1 MHLVV
6 DLQQDYYSSKKRLL
20 TLIVAAIFLFCVIF
34 LRLSYIQ
41 VIWGRDL
48 QAKAADQW
56 QRDLPVKAYRG
67 DVLDANGVLLA
78 TTKTAYTVY
87 ARPKSVTDAAR
98 VADVLSK
105 VLQLDYQTVLE
116 KVSKRGVSEVTIKR
130 QIGADIAEEIR
141 KYNLEGIYLAAQG
154 ERSYTYGNFLS
165 QVLGFVSGDGV
176 GQTGI
181 EAYYDKYLKGIDGE
195 LLTETDLV
203 GSELTNGSMTY
214 IPAINGLTVTLTID
228 AVIQTVVENVLELAM
243 YQQKPIAARCIVL
256 DVTTGEILAMASKP
270 SVDLNNLPRD
280 DLEYLMKYSKNTLL
294 TDVYEPGST
303 FKVLTAAACL
313 EEYANGNS
321 KAFSAEHIFGNSSGT
336 RIIDGSKISCW
347 TKHAN
352 GKHSNQ
358 NLSDA
363 LNNSCNPI
371 FTDIAL
377 SLGRDTMYD
386 YLRKFGYGSVTGI
399 DFSGEQAGILVPQ
412 SAVTNGDLARIGFG
426 QTIAVTALQLCMATA
441 AAVNGGYL
449 MQPYLV
455 KEISD
460 PTTGNVVKR
469 FAPTVVNRAI
479 SEQTSKQIATMLKR
493 VVDEGGGKNAKIE
506 GYQVGGKTGTAQKF
520 VDGALAQ
527 GKYVSAF
534 IGFFPASSPKYLTL
548 MIVDEPE
555 GQSYGSIVAAPYAAL
570 VFREIIN
577 YKNIAPLE

>member
-1 MHLVV
+1 M
-6 DLQQDYYSSKKRLL
+6 QQDYYSSKKRLL
-20 TLIVAAIFLFCVIF
+20 TLIVAAIFLFSALF
-34 LRLSYIQ
+34 LRLGYIQ
-41 VIWGRDL
+41 VVWGKDL
-48 QAKAADQW
+48 QAKASEQW
-56 QRDLPVKAYRG
+56 QRDLPIYAYRG
-67 DVLDANGVLLA
+67 DIVDANGNLLA

-87 ARPKSVTDAAR
+87 ARPQSVTDPQH
-98 VADVLSK
+98 VADVLSV
-105 VLQLDYQTVLE
+105 VLQLDRQTLYD
-116 KVSKRGVSEVTIKR
+116 KITKKGVSEVALKR
-130 QIGADIAEEIR
+130 QINGEVAEEIR
-141 KYNLEGIYLAAQG
+141 KHNLDGVYLASQG
-154 ERSYTYGNFLS
+154 ERSYVYGDFLS
-165 QVLGFVSGDGV
+165 QVLGFVSSDGV

-181 EAYYDKYLKGIDGE
+181 EAYYDKYLQGIDGE

-203 GSELTNGSMTY
+203 GSELKNGAMTY
-214 IPAINGLTVTLTID
+214 IPSINGLTVTLTID
-228 AVIQTVVENVLELAM
+228 AVIQTIVENVLELAM
-243 YQQKPIAARCIVL
+243 YQQSPQAARCIVL

-280 DLEYLMKYSKNTLL
+280 NLEYLMKYSKNTLL

-313 EEYANGNS
+313 EEYKNGNS
-321 KAFSAEHIFGNSSGT
+321 RAFSAEHIFGNSSGT

-377 SLGRDTMYD
+377 SLGKNTMYD
-386 YLRKFGYGSVTGI
+386 YLRKFGYGSVSGI
-399 DFSGEQAGILVPQ
+399 DFGGEQAGILVPQ
-412 SAVTNGDLARIGFG
+412 SSVTNGDLARIGFG

-441 AAVNGGYL
+441 ASVNGGYL

-460 PTTGNVVKR
+460 PTTGKVVKR
-469 FAPTVVNRAI
+469 FSPTIVNRAI
-479 SEQTSKQIATMLKR
+479 SEETSRQIATMLKR

-506 GYQVGGKTGTAQKF
+506 GYEVGGKTGTAQKF

-527 GKYVSAF
+527 GKYVSSF
-534 IGFFPASSPKYLTL
+534 IGFFPASSPKYLAL

-555 GQSYGSIVAAPYAAL
+555 GQSYGSIVAAPYAKL
-570 VFREIIN
+570 VFQQIIN
-577 YKNIAPLE
+577 YKNIQPSETSAQ

>member
-1 MHLVV
+1 MQH
-6 DLQQDYYSSKKRLL
+6 DYYTSKKRLL
-20 TLIVAAIFLFCVIF
+20 TLIVAAIFLFLVIF
-34 LRLSYIQ
+34 LRLAYIQ
-41 VIWGRDL
+41 VIWGKEL
-48 QAKAADQW
+48 QAKAGNQW
-56 QRDLPVKAYRG
+56 QRDLPIKAYRG
-67 DVLDANGVLLA
+67 DITDTNGNLIA
-78 TTKTAYTVY
+78 TTETGYGVY
-87 ARPKSVTDAAR
+87 ARPKSVVDAESCAK
-98 VADVLSK
+98 ALAEI
-105 VLQLDYQTVLE
+105 LDMDYAKLLE
-116 KVSKRGVSEVTIKR
+116 KLTKKGVSEVTIKR
-130 QIGADIAEEIR
+130 QIDSAQASEIR
-141 KYNLEGIYLAAQG
+141 SRNLHGVYLAAEG
-154 ERSYTYGNFLS
+154 LRSYVYGDFLS
-165 QVLGFVSGDGV
+165 QVLGFVSYDGV
-176 GQTGI
+176 GQTGL
-181 EAYYDKYLKGIDGE
+181 EAYYDKYLQGINGE

-203 GSELTNGSMTY
+203 GSELADGSMSY
-214 IPAINGLTVTLTID
+214 VPAINGLTVTLTID
-228 AVIQTVVENVLELAM
+228 AVIQTIVENVLQLAM
-243 YQQKPIAARCIVL
+243 YQQKPQAARCIVL

-280 DLEYLMKYSKNTLL
+280 NLEYLMKYSKNTLL

-313 EEYANGNS
+313 EEYRRGNP
-321 KAFSAEHIFGNSSGT
+321 KAFSAEHIFGNSSGI

-377 SLGRDTMYD
+377 SLGKSTMYE
-386 YLRKFGYGSVTGI
+386 YLDRFGYGSVTGI
-399 DFSGEQAGILVPQ
+399 DFSGEQAGILVPKT
-412 SAVTNGDLARIGFG
+412 SVTNGDLARIGFG

-441 AAVNGGYL
+441 SAVNGGLL

-469 FAPTVVNRAI
+469 FSPTVVNRTVSA
-479 SEQTSKQIATMLKR
+479 ETSAQIASMLKR

-520 VDGALAQ
+520 VDGALAT
-527 GKYVSAF
+527 GKYVSSF
-534 IGFFPASSPKYLTL
+534 IGFFPASSPKYLAL

-570 VFREIIN
+570 VFQEIIN
-577 YKNIAPLE
+577 YKNISPLE